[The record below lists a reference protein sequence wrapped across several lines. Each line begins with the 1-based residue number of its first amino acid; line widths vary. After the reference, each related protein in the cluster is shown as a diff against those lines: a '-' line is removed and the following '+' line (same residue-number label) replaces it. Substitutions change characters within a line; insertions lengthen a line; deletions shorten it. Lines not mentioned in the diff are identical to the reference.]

1 MVVKRKEKESGKI
14 IKKKKVRMGPSL
26 RLRRLRWDIIAVI
39 VIIAVIAYVGYALVS
54 ASMQKQE
61 GKQGIENINELYD
74 GLEKVVIKKYRNV
87 SIDLWYYI
95 RGTIPCKGYD
105 VGVKDFAQIRLFY
118 YEIMV
123 PTETKVGNKTVT
135 ENKTIGG
142 YNVLYLRVPYLTDLL
157 SITGV
162 GPAVYG
168 YTNNVSHLFIDDE
181 ALNKTLRGNLTKRFL
196 GREEIEVGTLGKV
209 STLKV
214 QYIYDITEDS
224 KTYHVNATVWYE
236 DRFKI
241 PVKLIFNINGRML
254 TIELKST
261 NVIKS

>member
-1 MVVKRKEKESGKI
+1 MVKRKEKEAGKI

-26 RLRRLRWDIIAVI
+26 RLRRLRWDIIAIVVI
-39 VIIAVIAYVGYALVS
+39 VAVIAYVGYALVF
-54 ASMQKQE
+54 ASMQEQGNQE
-61 GKQGIENINELYD
+61 GIKSMDELYE
-74 GLEKVVIKKYRNV
+74 GLEKVIVKKYRNV
-87 SIDLWYYI
+87 SVDLWYYI

-118 YEIMV
+118 YEITV

-181 ALNKTLRGNLTKRFL
+181 ALNKTLKGNLTKKLL
-196 GREEIEVGTLGKV
+196 GKEEIEVGTLGKV
-209 STLKV
+209 STYKV
-214 QYIYDITEDS
+214 RYVYDVTES
-224 KTYHVNATVWYE
+224 GKAYHVNATVWYE
-236 DRFKI
+236 DKFKI
-241 PVKLIFNINGRML
+241 PVKLVFNINGRL
-254 TIELKST
+254 LAIELKSAD
-261 NVIKS
+261 VIKQ

>member
-26 RLRRLRWDIIAVI
+26 RLRRLRWDIIAIVVI
-39 VIIAVIAYVGYALVS
+39 VAVIAYVGYALVS
-54 ASMQKQE
+54 TSMQKQE
-61 GKQGIENINELYD
+61 DQEGIKSMDELYE
-74 GLEKVVIKKYRNV
+74 GLEKVIVKKYRNV
-87 SIDLWYYI
+87 SVDLWYYI
-95 RGTIPCKGYD
+95 RGTVPCKGYD

-118 YEIMV
+118 YEITV

-168 YTNNVSHLFIDDE
+168 YINNVSHLFIDDE
-181 ALNKTLRGNLTKRFL
+181 ALNKTLRGNLTKKFL
-196 GREEIEVGTLGKV
+196 GKEEIEVGMLGKV
-209 STLKV
+209 STYKV
-214 QYIYDITEDS
+214 QYIYNVIEDN

-241 PVKLIFNINGRML
+241 PVKLIFNINGKSL
-254 TIELKST
+254 TIELKSA
-261 NVIKS
+261 NVIKY